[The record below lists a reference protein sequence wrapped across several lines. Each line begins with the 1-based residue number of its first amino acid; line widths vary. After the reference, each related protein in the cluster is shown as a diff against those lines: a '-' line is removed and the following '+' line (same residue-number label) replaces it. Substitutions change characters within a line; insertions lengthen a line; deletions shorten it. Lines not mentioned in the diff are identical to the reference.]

1 MGYGTIRISDGAHG
15 TLREMSRSEG
25 KPMATLLDEAVETL
39 RRQRFLEQVNA
50 AYAALRGRTPP
61 RGRSIEAE
69 RREWDATLPDGL
81 AVAEGRSAVSRAG
94 APGTAAEAVVNP
106 PARGEVWLADLNPTR
121 GHEQAGRRPVLV
133 VSEDLFNRGPAGLA
147 IVLPMTSTV
156 RDVPSHVPISPPR
169 GGVKSRTAILCEAV
183 RSVSV
188 ERLVVRWGAVD
199 RQTMSAVEDR
209 LRILMRL

>member
-1 MGYGTIRISDGAHG
+1 M
-15 TLREMSRSEG
+15 
-25 KPMATLLDEAVETL
+25 
-39 RRQRFLEQVNA
+39 
-50 AYAALRGRTPP
+50 
-61 RGRSIEAE
+61 
-69 RREWDATLPDGL
+69 
-81 AVAEGRSAVSRAG
+81 
-94 APGTAAEAVVNP
+94 NP

-156 RDVPSHVPISPPR
+156 GSVPSHVPISPPE

-183 RSVSV
+183 RSVAV
-188 ERLVVRWGAVD
+188 GRLVARWGAVD

-209 LRILMRL
+209 LRILLRL